1 MPTKKRKEDTKG
13 YQKRQAATLKKK
25 HRQQEVVARKQA
37 NQQASKMAMDVMA
50 EEAFGEGGLTPE
62 RKAALSAVILG
73 PESGHDL
80 MITSP
85 NVLRKFIKDAREKF
99 LSHAN
104 RYVEVHLRA
113 TQAALSCGEF
123 ETAGRMSQWA
133 MEAFSEDEDRVVY
146 KESKTALVQPQAPRI
161 MVGVQLGSVGKK

>member
-1 MPTKKRKEDTKG
+1 MATRKRKEDTKG
-13 YQKRQAATLKKK
+13 YQKRQAVLLRKKQ
-25 HRQQEVVARKQA
+25 RQQEVIARKQA
-37 NQQASKMAMDVMA
+37 NQQASKMAMDAIA

-80 MITSP
+80 MITAP

-99 LSHAN
+99 LRHAE
-104 RYVEVHLRA
+104 RYVDIHLHA
-113 TQAALSCGEF
+113 TQAALSSGEF

-133 MEAFSEDEDRVVY
+133 MEAFSEEEDRVVY
-146 KESKTALVQPQAPRI
+146 KESKTALVQLQQPKVIVSVP
-161 MVGVQLGSVGKK
+161 LGNIGRK